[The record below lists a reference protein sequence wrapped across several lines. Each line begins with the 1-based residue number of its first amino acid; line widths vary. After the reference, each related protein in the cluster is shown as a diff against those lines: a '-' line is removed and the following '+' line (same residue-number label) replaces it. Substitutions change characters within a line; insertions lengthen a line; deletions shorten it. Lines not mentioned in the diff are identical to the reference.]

1 VTAVSKTK
9 RKVVVGVDGSAEALV
24 AAQYAVRQAEARG
37 LDLLL
42 VHAYPL
48 PPIEAAMT
56 GDMFTCLREAAESI
70 VADLVARLDI
80 PPTVRVSTLVGQ
92 TAPIILLEQ
101 AAESSQLIVVGQ
113 DHVGFF
119 ERLLVGSV
127 ASRLCKDASCPVV
140 VVPTTWRQDLVQQ
153 GPVVIALAGRSAAA
167 EALTLAFE
175 EAVLRQV
182 SMIALH
188 AMPVGASPDD
198 VEAEERNLAELLA
211 GYRSDYPDVAVSV
224 STVVGDPDR
233 VVLESSLSASLL
245 VVSTSRATGLASWT
259 RSLARLVLNRTH
271 CPVAV
276 IPRHNMGEKHG
287 GDLTHAAHH

>member
-1 VTAVSKTK
+1 
-9 RKVVVGVDGSAEALV
+9 
-24 AAQYAVRQAEARG
+24 
-37 LDLLL
+37 
-42 VHAYPL
+42 
-48 PPIEAAMT
+48 
-56 GDMFTCLREAAESI
+56 
-70 VADLVARLDI
+70 
-80 PPTVRVSTLVGQ
+80 
-92 TAPIILLEQ
+92 
-101 AAESSQLIVVGQ
+101 
-113 DHVGFF
+113 
-119 ERLLVGSV
+119 
-127 ASRLCKDASCPVV
+127 
-140 VVPTTWRQDLVQQ
+140 
-153 GPVVIALAGRSAAA
+153 
-167 EALTLAFE
+167 
-175 EAVLRQV
+175 AVLRQV
-182 SMIALH
+182 SIVALH